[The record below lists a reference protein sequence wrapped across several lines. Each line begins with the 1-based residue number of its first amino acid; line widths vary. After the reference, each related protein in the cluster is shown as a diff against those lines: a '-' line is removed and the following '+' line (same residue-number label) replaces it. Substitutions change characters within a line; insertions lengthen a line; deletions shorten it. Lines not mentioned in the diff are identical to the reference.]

1 MSASPSTAA
10 RDALGE
16 RLFQAAVATFDLF
29 SVYLG
34 DRLGLYRAL
43 ADGGSST
50 AGELAQA
57 AGINPRYAREWLEQQ
72 AATGILAVENQ
83 EEDPDRRHFFLPP
96 GHEEVLIEETSLNF
110 AASLAQSAIAC
121 ARPIDAVVD
130 AFRSGEGLTF
140 DGYGPDA
147 RQSQERS
154 TRPMFEQLLGSE
166 WFRSVPDL
174 HARLSVDPP
183 ARVADVA
190 CGSGWSSIS
199 IALAYAKVSVE
210 GIDLDQASID
220 HAQRNL
226 AGSDVEDRVRF
237 HCRDAADAAFAER
250 FDLVTIF
257 EALHDMPRPVDVL
270 RTIRGML
277 SDTGLVF
284 VGDERTEDSFTAPAP
299 DRERLYYGFSIMS
312 CLPSGMVGPNP
323 AGTGTVM
330 RTDTVRHY
338 ATEAGFTRFDV
349 LPIANDSWRFYLLAE

>member
-1 MSASPSTAA
+1 MSAGPSTAA
-10 RDALGE
+10 RDALVE

-34 DRLGLYRAL
+34 DRLGLYRVL

-50 AGELAQA
+50 TGELAQG
-57 AGINPRYAREWLEQQ
+57 AGIHPRYAREWLEQQ
-72 AATGILAVENQ
+72 AATGILGVETQ
-83 EEDPDRRHFFLPP
+83 DEEPDRRRFFLPP
-96 GHEEVLIEETSLNF
+96 GHEQVLIDETSLNF
-110 AASLAQSAIAC
+110 AASLAQSLIAC
-121 ARPIDAVVD
+121 ARPIDALVD
-130 AFRSGEGLTF
+130 AFRSGEGLDF

-166 WFRSVPDL
+166 WLPSVPDL
-174 HARLSVDPP
+174 HERLSADPP
-183 ARVADVA
+183 AHVADVA
-190 CGSGWSSIS
+190 CGCGWSSIS
-199 IALAYAKVSVE
+199 LARAYPKISVE

-220 HAQRNL
+220 QAQRNL
-226 AGSDVEDRVRF
+226 AGSGVEDRVRF
-237 HCRDAADAAFAER
+237 HCRDAADAAFLER

-277 SDTGLVF
+277 TDTGLVF

-299 DRERLYYGFSIMS
+299 DRERLYYGFSIMT
-312 CLPSGMVGPNP
+312 CLPSGMVGPDP

-330 RTDTVRHY
+330 RTATVRHY
-338 ATEAGFTRFDV
+338 ATEAGFMRFDV
-349 LPIANDSWRFYLLAE
+349 LPIANDSWRFYLFAE

>member
-1 MSASPSTAA
+1 MSAGPSTVA
-10 RDALGE
+10 RDALVE
-16 RLFQAAVATFDLF
+16 RLFQAAVAAFDLF

-43 ADGGSST
+43 ANGGSST

-83 EEDPDRRHFFLPP
+83 EEDPDRRRFFLPP

-140 DGYGPDA
+140 DRYGPDA

-199 IALAYAKVSVE
+199 IARAYAKVSVE
-210 GIDLDQASID
+210 GIDLDRASID
-220 HAQRNL
+220 QAQRNL

-270 RTIRGML
+270 QTIRG
-277 SDTGLVF
+277 
-284 VGDERTEDSFTAPAP
+284 
-299 DRERLYYGFSIMS
+299 
-312 CLPSGMVGPNP
+312 
-323 AGTGTVM
+323 
-330 RTDTVRHY
+330 
-338 ATEAGFTRFDV
+338 
-349 LPIANDSWRFYLLAE
+349 